1 MNTTAVRSALKARGL
16 RKSFGDKIVLDGI
29 DLEIAE
35 GTTFS
40 LLGPNGAGKT
50 TTVQIL
56 STLTMSAPGSI
67 LMTST
72 ASGSM
77 TAVGICTDMNEGIIA
92 RFRTMAITRTSV
104 LTGKVIGSLIRTLMW
119 KDRRAALVA
128 SGDLPDQRRGGRS

>member
-1 MNTTAVRSALKARGL
+1 
-16 RKSFGDKIVLDGI
+16 
-29 DLEIAE
+29 
-35 GTTFS
+35 
-40 LLGPNGAGKT
+40 
-50 TTVQIL
+50 
-56 STLTMSAPGSI
+56 
-67 LMTST
+67 
-72 ASGSM
+72 M